1 MFEYEAIKEAS
12 VQGKKIQR
20 IALIIGGSIL
30 FAIFVG
36 LLVWWI
42 IKKLKGNDLVDQSK
56 KDVNKRNLTY
66 DLSKY
71 EQMASAIYKA
81 MEYLTTDEDT
91 IYRNIDMLQTADDWK
106 QLVVAF
112 GVKDDKNLVEYLIY
126 ELDSDEQSN
135 LNAILSKTGE
145 SI

>member
-91 IYRNIDMLQTADDWK
+91 IYRNIDMLRNADDWK

>member
-30 FAIFVG
+30 FAILVG
-36 LLVWWI
+36 LLVWFI

-135 LNAILSKTGE
+135 LNAILSKIGE

>member
-20 IALIIGGSIL
+20 TALIIGGSIL

-91 IYRNIDMLQTADDWK
+91 IYRNIDMLRNADDWK